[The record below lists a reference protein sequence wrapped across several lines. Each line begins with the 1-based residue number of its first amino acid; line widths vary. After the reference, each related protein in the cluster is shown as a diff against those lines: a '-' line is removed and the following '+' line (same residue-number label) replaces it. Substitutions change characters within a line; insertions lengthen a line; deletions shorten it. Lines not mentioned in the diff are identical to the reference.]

1 MLRKRIIPLL
11 LIDNNKLVKTVSFK
25 NPSYVGDPINTVKIF
40 NEKKIDELVI
50 LDISSRKKGKI
61 NFQLIEEIAGE
72 CRMPFSYGGGID
84 DEEQVEKLFSI
95 GVEKII
101 LNYSVFNDISIIKKF
116 SKKYGS
122 QSIVLS
128 INLMPNLFGQY
139 KVYNWINRKI
149 TNINLSTFLEN
160 CIDQGVGEI
169 ILTFVDKEGTL
180 KGLDYEIFN
189 KLNLN
194 VDVPIILNGGINN
207 HENIK
212 ILFKRCNIEAIAVG
226 SFFVYYGPHK
236 AVLISYPSEEEK
248 RDILE

>member
-11 LIDNNKLVKTVSFK
+11 LIDNNKLVKTISFK

-40 NEKKIDELVI
+40 NEKKIDELII

-101 LNYSVFNDISIIKKF
+101 LNNPILNDTSTIKKF

-128 INLMPNLFGQY
+128 VNLMPNLFGQY
-139 KVYNWINRKI
+139 KVYDWLKGKN
-149 TNINLSTFLEN
+149 TNIDLSTFLEK
-160 CIDQGVGEI
+160 CIQEGIGEV
-169 ILTFVDKEGTL
+169 ILTFVDKEGSL
-180 KGLDYEIFN
+180 KGLNHEVFN
-189 KLNLN
+189 KLKLN
-194 VDVPIILNGGINN
+194 VDVPIIINGGINS

-212 ILFKRCNIEAIAVG
+212 TLFKKCNIEAIAVG
-226 SFFVYYGPHK
+226 SFFVYYGTHK
-236 AVLISYPSEEEK
+236 AVLISYPSEDEK